1 MSSGYSAV
9 ISQGIEKLHA
19 EVGKCFEGF
28 MRSQVQTAQVKIKMC
43 LIVNMLKQLSTV
55 CPPICL

>member
-28 MRSQVQTAQVKIKMC
+28 MRSQVQGTQVKIKMC
-43 LIVNMLKQLSTV
+43 LNN
-55 CPPICL
+55 